1 MSTEVNKNRKY
12 TPEEVITLVKKVTE
26 EDKTKIYQKVTSIST
41 ALKNKHL

>member
-12 TPEEVITLVKKVTE
+12 TSEEVITLVKKVTE